1 MIQYNSRI
9 NIDNNGIEFY
19 EQDILYD
26 DYLYSGDID
35 ITLKIDYANP
45 GFGVALIDNEGNSI
59 INSKTLIF
67 KLGCGTFEII
77 EKDINSNISILFS
90 TSASSARPYKKDMIL
105 KISKRNNTYTFNIG
119 DLEIKNLVLKTEMNN
134 YILGYYSNK
143 GNVLK
148 SINIASAIPYGW
160 VVNMT
165 NTDGGYVSFNR
176 DSFTFE
182 GCNNNAELE
191 QLNIKLSRG
200 HYYLKFNRNKGSD
213 IKPYAIISEDKRMSD
228 EEKNLLNTNNE
239 FDLPEASNVSLK
251 FVGTEGTISNICI
264 TTESDN
270 KYLRTTIQDG
280 ENKSIYGS
288 YVKFLLNNLSY
299 FEFTGYIDEVPG
311 IDHYFPSEYSIV
323 NINNKSYGLY
333 DMSISE
339 GVEYKYVYQS
349 GEIKVY
355 DRNNTMRWSA
365 STDLA
370 TYITVFN
377 NINGYL
383 TSIKVIDLNGNE
395 YYYGVHNEITKYV
408 PGLIKS
414 PIVVLDRERED
425 EKARPL
431 DLSSSYRIIEKEY
444 GPYYY
449 FTNVEREYFKAKRR
463 IVLEK
468 VPLQEKGSI
477 KIYLIDK
484 DADFNLD
491 KIYHIPD
498 KGPDTIMDTI
508 DLCVR
513 GQYMIVTEDEY
524 DEYGIVVYRDIGE
537 IIFNNDLSEYG
548 YIIVDYFKNDSYA
561 INYDYNR
568 QSYSVDISTTNKKV
582 SVVYDNIE
590 NTIGRYEY
598 INEQKY
604 VDSKI
609 IPSENCYIVIGS

>member
-9 NIDNNGIEFY
+9 NVDDNGIEFY

-77 EKDINSNISILFS
+77 EKDINSNISMLFS
-90 TSASSARPYKKDMIL
+90 TSASPARPYKKDMIL

-143 GNVLK
+143 GNVIK

-191 QLNIKLSRG
+191 QLNIRLSRG

-213 IKPYAIISEDKRMSD
+213 IKPYVIISEDERMSD

-264 TTESDN
+264 TTASDN

-288 YVKFLLNNLSY
+288 YVKFLLNSLSY
-299 FEFTGYIDEVPG
+299 FEFVGHIEGAPG
-311 IDHYFPSEYSIV
+311 IDHYSPLEYSIV

-339 GVEYKYVYQS
+339 GVEYKYIYKS
-349 GEIKVY
+349 GEISVY
-355 DRNNTMRWSA
+355 DRNNTKRWSA

-377 NINGYL
+377 NVNGYL
-383 TSIKVIDLNGNE
+383 TSIKLIDLNGNE

-425 EKARPL
+425 EKVRPL
-431 DLSSSYRIIEKEY
+431 DLSSSYRIIEKEH

-449 FTNVEREYFKAKRR
+449 FTNVEREYFEAKRR

-484 DADFNLD
+484 DADFDLD

-524 DEYGIVVYRDIGE
+524 DEYGVVVYRDIGE
-537 IIFNNDLSEYG
+537 IIFNSDLSEYK

-561 INYDYNR
+561 INYDYSR
-568 QSYSVDISTTNKKV
+568 QSYSVDISTTNEKV

>member
-9 NIDNNGIEFY
+9 NVNNGIEFY

-67 KLGCGTFEII
+67 KLGSGTFEII
-77 EKDINSNISILFS
+77 EKDINNNISILFS
-90 TSASSARPYKKDMIL
+90 TSASPARPYKQDVL
-105 KISKRNNTYTFNIG
+105 FKISKRNNTYTFNIG
-119 DLEIKNLVLKTEMNN
+119 ELELKNIVLKTEMNN

-143 GNVLK
+143 DNVIK
-148 SINIASAIPYGW
+148 SINIASSIPYGW
-160 VVNMT
+160 NVNMV
-165 NTDGGYVSFNR
+165 NTEGGYVSFNR
-176 DSFTFE
+176 DSFTLE
-182 GCNNNAELE
+182 GCNNNAEIE

-200 HYYLKFNRNKGSD
+200 SYYLKFDKSKDSD
-213 IKPYAIISEDKRMSD
+213 IKPYIFISEDERMSD
-228 EEKNLLNTNNE
+228 DEKNLLNTNNT
-239 FDLPEASNVSLK
+239 FTLPEASNVSLK
-251 FVGTEGTISNICI
+251 FVGTIGTISNIYI
-264 TTESDN
+264 TTESDS
-270 KYLRTTIQDG
+270 KYLRTSIIDG

-288 YVKFLLNNLSY
+288 YVKFLLNDLSY
-299 FEFTGYIDEVPG
+299 FEFIGYIENAPG
-311 IDHYFPSEYSIV
+311 IDHYSPQDYSII
-323 NINNKSYGLY
+323 NINNQSYGLY

-339 GVEYKYVYQS
+339 NVEYKYVYES
-349 GEIKVY
+349 GEISVY
-355 DRNNTMRWSA
+355 DKNNIKRWSA
-365 STDLA
+365 SAKLSSFL
-370 TYITVFN
+370 TVFN
-377 NINGYL
+377 NVNGYI
-383 TSIKVIDLNGNE
+383 TSLKLIDLNNNE
-395 YYYGVHNEITKYV
+395 FYFGVHNEITKYV

-425 EKARPL
+425 EKSRPL
-431 DLSSSYRIIEKEY
+431 DLSSSYRIIEKEH

-449 FTNVEREYFKAKRR
+449 FTNVEREYFEAKRR

-484 DADFNLD
+484 DADFDLD

-498 KGPDTIMDTI
+498 KGLDTIMDTI

-537 IIFNNDLSEYG
+537 IIFNSDISEYK

-561 INYDYNR
+561 INYDYSR
-568 QSYSVDISTTNKKV
+568 QSYSVDISTTNEKI
-582 SVVYDNIE
+582 SILYDNIE
-590 NTIGRYEY
+590 NTIERYEY

>member
-9 NIDNNGIEFY
+9 NVNNGIEFY

-67 KLGCGTFEII
+67 KLGSGTFEII
-77 EKDINSNISILFS
+77 EKDINNNISILFS
-90 TSASSARPYKKDMIL
+90 TSASPARPYKQDIIF
-105 KISKRNNTYTFNIG
+105 KISKRNNAYTFNIG
-119 DLEIKNLVLKTEMNN
+119 ELELKNIVLKTEMNN

-143 GNVLK
+143 DNVIK
-148 SINIASAIPYGW
+148 SINIASSIPYGW
-160 VVNMT
+160 NVNMV
-165 NTDGGYVSFNR
+165 NTEGGYVSFNR
-176 DSFTFE
+176 DSFTLE
-182 GCNNNAELE
+182 GCNNNAEIE

-200 HYYLKFNRNKGSD
+200 SYYLKFDKSKDSD
-213 IKPYAIISEDKRMSD
+213 IKPYIFISEDERMSD
-228 EEKNLLNTNNE
+228 DEKNLLNTNNT
-239 FDLPEASNVSLK
+239 FTLPEASNVSLK
-251 FVGTEGTISNICI
+251 FVGTIGTISNIYI
-264 TTESDN
+264 TTESDS
-270 KYLRTTIQDG
+270 KYLRTSIIDG

-288 YVKFLLNNLSY
+288 YVKFLLNDLSY
-299 FEFTGYIDEVPG
+299 FEFIGYIENAPG
-311 IDHYFPSEYSIV
+311 IDHYSPQDYSII
-323 NINNKSYGLY
+323 NINNQSYGLY

-339 GVEYKYVYQS
+339 NVEYKYVYES
-349 GEIKVY
+349 GEISVY
-355 DRNNTMRWSA
+355 DKNNIKRWSA
-365 STDLA
+365 SAKLSSFL
-370 TYITVFN
+370 TVFN
-377 NINGYL
+377 NVNGYI
-383 TSIKVIDLNGNE
+383 TSLKLIDLNNNE
-395 YYYGVHNEITKYV
+395 FYFGVHNEITKYV

-414 PIVVLDRERED
+414 PIVVLDKERED
-425 EKARPL
+425 EKSRPL
-431 DLSSSYRIIEKEY
+431 DLSSSYRIIEKEH

-484 DADFNLD
+484 DADFDLD

-537 IIFNNDLSEYG
+537 IIFNSDISEYK
-548 YIIVDYFKNDSYA
+548 YIIVD
-561 INYDYNR
+561 
-568 QSYSVDISTTNKKV
+568 
-582 SVVYDNIE
+582 
-590 NTIGRYEY
+590 
-598 INEQKY
+598 
-604 VDSKI
+604 
-609 IPSENCYIVIGS
+609 

>member
-1 MIQYNSRI
+1 M
-9 NIDNNGIEFY
+9 
-19 EQDILYD
+19 
-26 DYLYSGDID
+26 
-35 ITLKIDYANP
+35 
-45 GFGVALIDNEGNSI
+45 
-59 INSKTLIF
+59 IF

-90 TSASSARPYKKDMIL
+90 TSASPARPYKKDMIL

-143 GNVLK
+143 GNVIK

-191 QLNIKLSRG
+191 QLNIRLSRG

-213 IKPYAIISEDKRMSD
+213 IKPYVIISEDERMSD

-251 FVGTEGTISNICI
+251 FVGTEGTISNICK
-264 TTESDN
+264 TTASDN

-280 ENKSIYGS
+280 ESKSINGS
-288 YVKFLLNNLSY
+288 YVKFLLNDLSY

-311 IDHYFPSEYSIV
+311 IDHYSPSEYSIV

-339 GVEYKYVYQS
+339 GVEYKYVYKS
-349 GEIKVY
+349 GKIKVY

-365 STDLA
+365 SADLA
-370 TYITVFN
+370 TYITVFS

-383 TSIKVIDLNGNE
+383 TSIKLIDLNGNE

-449 FTNVEREYFKAKRR
+449 FTNVEREYFEAKRR

-484 DADFNLD
+484 DADFDLD

-513 GQYMIVTEDEY
+513 GQYMIVTEDE
-524 DEYGIVVYRDIGE
+524 
-537 IIFNNDLSEYG
+537 
-548 YIIVDYFKNDSYA
+548 
-561 INYDYNR
+561 
-568 QSYSVDISTTNKKV
+568 
-582 SVVYDNIE
+582 
-590 NTIGRYEY
+590 
-598 INEQKY
+598 
-604 VDSKI
+604 
-609 IPSENCYIVIGS
+609 

>member
-9 NIDNNGIEFY
+9 NVNNGIEFY

-67 KLGCGTFEII
+67 KLGSGTFEII
-77 EKDINSNISILFS
+77 EKDINNNISILFS
-90 TSASSARPYKKDMIL
+90 TSASPARPYKQDIIF
-105 KISKRNNTYTFNIG
+105 KISKRNNAYTFNIG
-119 DLEIKNLVLKTEMNN
+119 ELELKNIVLKTEMNN
-134 YILGYYSNK
+134 YISGYYSNK
-143 GNVLK
+143 NNVIK
-148 SINIASAIPYGW
+148 SINIASSIPYGW
-160 VVNMT
+160 NVNMV
-165 NTDGGYVSFNR
+165 NTEGGYVSFNR
-176 DSFTFE
+176 DSFTLE
-182 GCNNNAELE
+182 GCNNNAEIE

-200 HYYLKFNRNKGSD
+200 SYYLKFDKSKDSD
-213 IKPYAIISEDKRMSD
+213 IKPYIFISEDERMSD
-228 EEKNLLNTNNE
+228 DEKNLLNTNNT
-239 FDLPEASNVSLK
+239 FTLPEASNVSLK
-251 FVGTEGTISNICI
+251 FVGTIGTISNIYI
-264 TTESDN
+264 TTESDS
-270 KYLRTTIQDG
+270 KYLRTSIIDG

-288 YVKFLLNNLSY
+288 YVKFLLNDLSY
-299 FEFTGYIDEVPG
+299 FEFIGYIENAPG
-311 IDHYFPSEYSIV
+311 IDHYSPQDYSII
-323 NINNKSYGLY
+323 NINNQSYGLY

-339 GVEYKYVYQS
+339 NVEYKYVYES
-349 GEIKVY
+349 GEISVY
-355 DRNNTMRWSA
+355 DKNNIKRWSA
-365 STDLA
+365 SAKLSSFL
-370 TYITVFN
+370 TVFN
-377 NINGYL
+377 NVNGYI
-383 TSIKVIDLNGNE
+383 TSLKLIDLNNNE
-395 YYYGVHNEITKYV
+395 FYFGVHNEITKYV

-425 EKARPL
+425 EKSRPL
-431 DLSSSYRIIEKEY
+431 DLSSSYRIIEKEH

-484 DADFNLD
+484 DADFDLD

-524 DEYGIVVYRDIGE
+524 DKYGIVVYRDIGE
-537 IIFNNDLSEYG
+537 IIFNSDISEYK

-561 INYDYNR
+561 INYDYSR
-568 QSYSVDISTTNKKV
+568 QSYSVDISTTNEKI
-582 SVVYDNIE
+582 SILYDNIE